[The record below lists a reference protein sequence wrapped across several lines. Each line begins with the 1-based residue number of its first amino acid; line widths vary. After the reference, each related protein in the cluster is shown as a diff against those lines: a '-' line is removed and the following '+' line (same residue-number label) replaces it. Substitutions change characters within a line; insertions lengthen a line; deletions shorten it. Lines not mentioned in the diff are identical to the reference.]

1 LEVSVNK
8 LALAAC
14 VVTLLSVASAL
25 SQNAPP
31 GNPTNTGFMGQ
42 QPGDRLA
49 SRLVGLNIQNAGNE
63 NIGEIYDIIL
73 TDAGAVKAYIV
84 SVGGF
89 LGMGTRYVAIDPK
102 AVTLTRQDEKTW
114 KAAMNANK
122 DQLRAAPEYKYES
135 EWRKR

>member
-1 LEVSVNK
+1 MRKTAFAVCLLTV
-8 LALAAC
+8 
-14 VVTLLSVASAL
+14 LSVGIAA

-31 GNPTNTGFMGQ
+31 GNPTNTGFMAQ

-49 SRLVGLNIQNAGNE
+49 SRLVGLNIQNTGDE

-114 KAAMNANK
+114 KATMNANK
-122 DQLRAAPEYKYES
+122 DQLRAAPEYKYKS

>member
-1 LEVSVNK
+1 MKNT
-8 LALAAC
+8 ALVAC
-14 VVTLLSVASAL
+14 ILVLSTGVAL
-25 SQNAPP
+25 SQNAAP
-31 GNPTNTGFMGQ
+31 GNPTNTGFMAQ

-49 SRLVGLNIQNAGNE
+49 SRLVGLNIRNTADE

-102 AVTLTRQDEKTW
+102 AVVLTRQDEKTW
-114 KAAMNANK
+114 TASMNANK